1 MHITIEQGLCPPTS
15 TKMDTSGS
23 VPRKCPFDTIR
34 QADHDYYHALLPP
47 EKIIAAAN
55 FSIWGHL
62 HDLGSGDTYT

>member
-1 MHITIEQGLCPPTS
+1 
-15 TKMDTSGS
+15 MDTSGS